1 MPATLQRSRL
11 PLLLL
16 LLPLGIGCGSTP
28 MPETPP
34 RQISSST
41 FYYPEELWDSGVEG
55 ETTLRLYVA
64 PLGGVDTAR
73 VERSSGYPAFDSA
86 AIRGVGDLRF
96 LPAERGGTPVGSWV
110 LLPVRFEM
118 NAPAPSGDNVPLPPP
133 H

>member
-1 MPATLQRSRL
+1 MPATRHRFLLPFL
-11 PLLLL
+11 PLLLVAA
-16 LLPLGIGCGSTP
+16 CRSTP
-28 MPETPP
+28 APESPP

-55 ETTLRLYVA
+55 ETTLRVYVA
-64 PLGGVDTAR
+64 PQGRVDTAR

-96 LPAERGGTPVGSWV
+96 APAEGEDGPVGSWV

-118 NAPAPSGDNVPLPPP
+118 DASPRPGDTVPPP
-133 H
+133 PPTR